1 MTLPADHQWPRSL
14 HAANAVEE
22 LAMMLDGWR
31 SQFSGSPVREWSK
44 VPAPQKQMY
53 RDLATRLLM
62 QLGPIPQWLTDDPK
76 LERVDRHLAR
86 AFEVVK

>member
-1 MTLPADHQWPRSL
+1 MTLPAHHNWPQSL
-14 HAANAVEE
+14 RAANAVDEFA
-22 LAMMLDGWR
+22 LALDGWR
-31 SQFSGSPVREWSK
+31 SQFSGSPVRDWSR
-44 VPAPQKQMY
+44 VPLIQKQMY

-62 QLGPIPQWLTDDPK
+62 QLGTASSEADDAR